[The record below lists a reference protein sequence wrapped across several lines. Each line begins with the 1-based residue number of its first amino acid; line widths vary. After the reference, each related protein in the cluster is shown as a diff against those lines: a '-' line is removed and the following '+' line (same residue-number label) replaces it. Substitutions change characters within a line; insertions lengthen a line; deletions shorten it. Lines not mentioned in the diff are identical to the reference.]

1 MVKKTLSKKQL
12 DSLAKGR
19 EIRANNI
26 RLKNS
31 SINQSGGGGAGV
43 VEVARGE
50 ARDVVSARRRRLID
64 ISNAIASL
72 VKLNLAPSR
81 VQNVLQPIIW
91 NAMTDLY
98 TGNLNRAYGDLSDA
112 VSRFS

>member
-31 SINQSGGGGAGV
+31 SINQSGG
-43 VEVARGE
+43 
-50 ARDVVSARRRRLID
+50 DQRLIG

-72 VKLNLAPSR
+72 VKLNLPPSR
-81 VQNVLQPIIW
+81 VQNELQPIIW
-91 NAMTDLY
+91 NAMKNVHS
-98 TGNLNRAYGDLSDA
+98 GNLNGAYGLLSNA
-112 VSRFS
+112 ALRFR